1 MIYEFRTY
9 DLVTGKLDY
18 VLEKFGEKIDGRN
31 TVSNIGAFWYT
42 EIGPL
47 NQIIHVWPY
56 ENMEHRNSCRK
67 EAVNKGLWPP
77 NTGDCMVNMNTEF
90 WIPVSFS
97 PEMRERNI
105 GPFFEMRIYT
115 YPPGQIE
122 KILPAWEE
130 KIEERKKLSDLVGAY
145 ISEVGN
151 VNKFMHIWAYKDL
164 QQRTESRKKF
174 SEIGWPPKSEAK
186 PPIKMEN
193 KILLP
198 SNSSPIK

>member
-67 EAVNKGLWPP
+67 EAVNKGIL
-77 NTGDCMVNMNTEF
+77 
-90 WIPVSFS
+90 ISLYSF
-97 PEMRERNI
+97 
-105 GPFFEMRIYT
+105 
-115 YPPGQIE
+115 
-122 KILPAWEE
+122 
-130 KIEERKKLSDLVGAY
+130 KK
-145 ISEVGN
+145 
-151 VNKFMHIWAYKDL
+151 
-164 QQRTESRKKF
+164 
-174 SEIGWPPKSEAK
+174 
-186 PPIKMEN
+186 
-193 KILLP
+193 
-198 SNSSPIK
+198 

>member
-9 DLVTGKLDY
+9 DLVTGKLNY

-77 NTGDCMVNMNTEF
+77 NTGDCMVNMNTVGKGSTCRRTRAAYTHVF
-90 WIPVSFS
+90 GMYFTAHFLIDHFPHL
-97 PEMRERNI
+97 
-105 GPFFEMRIYT
+105 IY
-115 YPPGQIE
+115 GQIC
-122 KILPAWEE
+122 
-130 KIEERKKLSDLVGAY
+130 SH
-145 ISEVGN
+145 
-151 VNKFMHIWAYKDL
+151 VNCSTRH
-164 QQRTESRKKF
+164 
-174 SEIGWPPKSEAK
+174 
-186 PPIKMEN
+186 
-193 KILLP
+193 
-198 SNSSPIK
+198 